1 MQTLK
6 IFAVRGQHRAA
17 VLGLVGL
24 FATLQAHAFEDW
36 HWFGN
41 RLTISGVPG
50 TSDVVGKPYSFTPTT
65 ASPRGTTLKFSIAAK
80 PSWATFNAKT
90 GQLSGT
96 PAAANAGKYS
106 SIVITVS
113 DGSASAATAPFY
125 ITISNPVASTPP
137 TISGTPATTVNVG
150 STYAF
155 TPTAKDASGKEMA
168 FSVKNAPSWTAF
180 NTATGEIS
188 GTPTAASAG
197 TYPNIVISVSD
208 GTTTASLAGFS
219 IAVNQVSNGTATVNW
234 TPPTDNSNGSTLTN
248 LAGYQIHYGTASN
261 NLAQTVQV
269 TNAGLTSYTLSN
281 LTAGTWYFAVTSYTT
296 GGTQSSMS
304 NVASKKILQ

>member
-6 IFAVRGQHRAA
+6 FSAVRGQYRAA

-24 FATLQAHAFEDW
+24 FVTLDAQAVEDW
-36 HWFGN
+36 HWWGH
-41 RLTISGVPG
+41 RLSISGAPG
-50 TSDVVGKPYSFTPTT
+50 TSDVVGKAYSFTPTT
-65 ASPRGTTLKFSIAAK
+65 SAPRGMSLTYSIAAK
-80 PSWATFNAKT
+80 PSWATFNTQT
-90 GQLSGT
+90 GQLAGT

-113 DGSASAATAPFY
+113 DGASSASMSPFY
-125 ITISNPVASTPP
+125 ITVTRAVSSSPT
-137 TISGTPATTVNVG
+137 TISGSPQTAVNVG
-150 STYAF
+150 AAYAF
-155 TPTAKDASGKEMA
+155 TPTATDPSGKA
-168 FSVKNAPSWTAF
+168 LTFSVKNAPSWTAF

-188 GTPTAASAG
+188 GTPSATYTG
-197 TYPNIVISVSD
+197 TYANIVISVTD
-208 GTTTASLAGFS
+208 GTTSASLSPFS
-219 IAVNQVSNGTATVNW
+219 IAVNQISNGTATVNW
-234 TPPTDNSNGSTLTN
+234 TPPTDNSNGTALTN
-248 LAGYQIHYGTASN
+248 LSGYQIHYGTASN

-304 NVASKKILQ
+304 NVASKTIQ